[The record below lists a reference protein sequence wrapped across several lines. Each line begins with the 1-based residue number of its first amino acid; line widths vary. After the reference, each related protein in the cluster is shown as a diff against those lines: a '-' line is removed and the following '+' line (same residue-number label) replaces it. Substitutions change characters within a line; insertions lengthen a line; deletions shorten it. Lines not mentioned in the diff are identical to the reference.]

1 MTLEERIQKDLV
13 LAMKNR
19 QENALTALRSIKT
32 AIQNEKTNGT
42 YHELTDADVVGIIQK
57 LVKQRKESMDI
68 YSQAGRD
75 ELADK
80 EQKEMLV
87 LMEYVPKQLT
97 EEEVEEKVKEI
108 ITETG
113 ASSMKDMGKVMG
125 LATQRMKGLAEGK
138 TISQIVKN
146 LLNSNNV

>member
-13 LAMKNR
+13 LSMKNR
-19 QENALTALRSIKT
+19 QGNALAALRSIKT
-32 AIQNEKTNGT
+32 AIQNEKVSGA
-42 YHELTDADVVGIIQK
+42 YHELTDADVVGLIQK
-57 LVKQRKESMDI
+57 LIKQRKESMDI

-75 ELADK
+75 DLADK
-80 EQKEMLV
+80 EQKEMFV

-97 EEEVEEKVKEI
+97 EEEVEVKVKEI
-108 ITETG
+108 IAETG

-146 LLNSNNV
+146 LLSS

>member
-13 LAMKNR
+13 TAMKNH
-19 QENALTALRSIKT
+19 QENALAALRSIKT
-32 AIQNEKTNGT
+32 AIQNEKTNGR

-68 YSQAGRD
+68 YSQAGRS

-108 ITETG
+108 IAETG

-138 TISQIVKN
+138 TISKIVKN
-146 LLNSNNV
+146 LLSS

>member
-13 LAMKNR
+13 SAMKNR
-19 QENALTALRSIKT
+19 QENALAALRSIKT
-32 AIQNEKTNGT
+32 AIQNEKVSGA
-42 YHELTDADVVGIIQK
+42 YHELTDADVVGLIQK

-75 ELADK
+75 DLADK
-80 EQKEMLV
+80 EQKEMFV

-97 EEEVEEKVKEI
+97 EEEVEEKVKSI
-108 ITETG
+108 IAETG

-146 LLNSNNV
+146 LLSS

>member
-13 LAMKNR
+13 TAMKNH
-19 QENALTALRSIKT
+19 QENALAALRSIKT

-68 YSQAGRD
+68 YSQAGRN

-108 ITETG
+108 IAETG

-138 TISQIVKN
+138 TISKIVKN
-146 LLNSNNV
+146 LLSS

>member
-1 MTLEERIQKDLV
+1 
-13 LAMKNR
+13 MKNH
-19 QENALTALRSIKT
+19 QGNALAALRSIK
-32 AIQNEKTNGT
+32 AEIQNEKVSGA
-42 YHELTDADVVGIIQK
+42 YHELTDADVVGLIQK
-57 LVKQRKESMDI
+57 LIKQRKESMDI

-75 ELADK
+75 DLADK
-80 EQKEMLV
+80 EQKEMFV

-97 EEEVEEKVKEI
+97 EEEVEVKVKEI
-108 ITETG
+108 IAETG

-146 LLNSNNV
+146 LLSS

>member
-13 LAMKNR
+13 LSMKNR
-19 QENALTALRSIKT
+19 QENALAALRSIKT

-42 YHELTDADVVGIIQK
+42 YHELTDADVVGLIQK

-75 ELADK
+75 DLADK
-80 EQKEMLV
+80 EQKEMFV

-97 EEEVEEKVKEI
+97 EEEVEEKVKSI

-113 ASSMKDMGKVMG
+113 ASSIRDMGKVMG

-138 TISQIVKN
+138 TISRIVKS
-146 LLNSNNV
+146 LLNS

>member
-19 QENALTALRSIKT
+19 QENALAALRSIKT

-68 YSQAGRD
+68 YSQAGRN

-108 ITETG
+108 IAETG
-113 ASSMKDMGKVMG
+113 AFSMKDMGKVMG

-146 LLNSNNV
+146 LLSS

>member
-1 MTLEERIQKDLV
+1 MTLEERIQKDLAS
-13 LAMKNR
+13 AMKNR
-19 QENALTALRSIKT
+19 QENALAALRSIKT

-42 YHELTDADVVGIIQK
+42 YHELTDADVVGLIQK
-57 LVKQRKESMDI
+57 LIKQRKESMDI

-80 EQKEMLV
+80 EQKEMFV

-97 EEEVEEKVKEI
+97 EEEVEVKVKEI
-108 ITETG
+108 IAETG

-146 LLNSNNV
+146 LLSN

>member
-13 LAMKNR
+13 SAMKNH
-19 QENALTALRSIKT
+19 QENALAALRSIKT
-32 AIQNEKTNGT
+32 AIQNEKTNGA
-42 YHELTDADVVGIIQK
+42 YHELTDADIVGLIQK
-57 LVKQRKESMDI
+57 LIKQRKESMDI

-80 EQKEMLV
+80 EQKEMFV

-97 EEEVEEKVKEI
+97 EEEVEIRVKEI
-108 ITETG
+108 IAETG

-146 LLNSNNV
+146 LLSI

>member
-1 MTLEERIQKDLV
+1 
-13 LAMKNR
+13 MKNH
-19 QENALTALRSIKT
+19 QENALAALRSIKT

-42 YHELTDADVVGIIQK
+42 YHELTDADVVGLIQK
-57 LVKQRKESMDI
+57 LIKQRKESMDI

-80 EQKEMLV
+80 EQKEMFV

-97 EEEVEEKVKEI
+97 EEEVEVRVKEI
-108 ITETG
+108 IAETG

-125 LATQRMKGLAEGK
+125 FITKTYAGQVDAAVVSKMVKGKL
-138 TISQIVKN
+138 S
-146 LLNSNNV
+146 

>member
-1 MTLEERIQKDLV
+1 MTQLEERIQKDLV
-13 LAMKNR
+13 TAMKNR
-19 QENALTALRSIKT
+19 QENALAALRSIKT
-32 AIQNEKTNGT
+32 AIQNEKTNGA
-42 YHELTDADVVGIIQK
+42 YHELTDADIVGLIQK
-57 LVKQRKESMDI
+57 LIKQRKESIDI

-80 EQKEMLV
+80 EQKEMSV

-97 EEEVEEKVKEI
+97 EEEVEVKVKEI
-108 ITETG
+108 IAETG

-146 LLNSNNV
+146 LLTN

>member
-13 LAMKNR
+13 TAMKNH
-19 QENALTALRSIKT
+19 QENALVALRSIKT

-68 YSQAGRD
+68 YSQAGRN

-108 ITETG
+108 IAETG

-146 LLNSNNV
+146 LLSS

>member
-13 LAMKNR
+13 SAMKNR
-19 QENALTALRSIKT
+19 QENALAALRSIKT
-32 AIQNEKTNGT
+32 AIQNEKVSGA
-42 YHELTDADVVGIIQK
+42 YYRELTDADIVGLIQK

-80 EQKEMLV
+80 EQKEMFV
-87 LMEYVPKQLT
+87 LMEYVPRQLT
-97 EEEVEEKVKEI
+97 KEEVEEKVKEI
-108 ITETG
+108 IAETG
-113 ASSMKDMGKVMG
+113 ASSMRDMGKVMG

-146 LLNSNNV
+146 LLSS

>member
-1 MTLEERIQKDLV
+1 
-13 LAMKNR
+13 MKNR
-19 QENALTALRSIKT
+19 QENALAALRSIKT

-42 YHELTDADVVGIIQK
+42 YHELTDADVVGLIQK
-57 LVKQRKESMDI
+57 LIKQRKESMDI

-80 EQKEMLV
+80 EQKEMFV

-97 EEEVEEKVKEI
+97 EEEVEEKVKSI
-108 ITETG
+108 IAETG

-146 LLNSNNV
+146 LLSN

>member
-1 MTLEERIQKDLV
+1 MAQLEERIQKDLV
-13 LAMKNR
+13 SAMKSR
-19 QENALTALRSIKT
+19 QENAVAALRSIKT
-32 AIQNEKTNGT
+32 AIQNEKVSGA
-42 YHELTDADVVGIIQK
+42 YYRELTDADIVGLIQK
-57 LVKQRKESMDI
+57 LIKQRKESMDI

-80 EQKEMLV
+80 EQKEMSV
-87 LMEYVPKQLT
+87 LMNYVPRQLT
-97 EEEVEEKVKEI
+97 EEEVEVKVKEI
-108 ITETG
+108 IAETG

-146 LLNSNNV
+146 LLSS

>member
-13 LAMKNR
+13 TAMKNH
-19 QENALTALRSIKT
+19 QENALAALRSIKT

-108 ITETG
+108 IAETG
-113 ASSMKDMGKVMG
+113 AFSMKDMGKVMG

-146 LLNSNNV
+146 LLSS

>member
-1 MTLEERIQKDLV
+1 MTLEERIQKDLAS
-13 LAMKNR
+13 AMKNH
-19 QENALTALRSIKT
+19 QGNALAALRSIKA

-42 YHELTDADVVGIIQK
+42 YHELTDADVVGLIQK
-57 LVKQRKESMDI
+57 LDKQRKESMDI
-68 YSQAGRD
+68 YSQAGRG

-80 EQKEMLV
+80 EQQEMFV
-87 LMEYVPKQLT
+87 LMNYVPRQLT
-97 EEEVEEKVKEI
+97 EEEVEVKVKSI
-108 ITETG
+108 IAETG

-146 LLNSNNV
+146 LLSN

>member
-1 MTLEERIQKDLV
+1 MAQLEERIQKDLV
-13 LAMKNR
+13 SAMKNR
-19 QENALTALRSIKT
+19 QENALAALRSIKT
-32 AIQNEKTNGT
+32 AIQNEKVSGV
-42 YHELTDADVVGIIQK
+42 YHELTDADIVGLIQK
-57 LVKQRKESMDI
+57 LIKQRKESMDI

-80 EQKEMLV
+80 EQKEMSV
-87 LMEYVPKQLT
+87 IMEYVPKQLT
-97 EEEVEEKVKEI
+97 EEEVEIRVKSI
-108 ITETG
+108 IAETG

-146 LLNSNNV
+146 LLSS

>member
-13 LAMKNR
+13 TAMKNH
-19 QENALTALRSIKT
+19 QENALAALRSIKT

-68 YSQAGRD
+68 YSQAGRN

-108 ITETG
+108 IAETG

-146 LLNSNNV
+146 LLTS

>member
-19 QENALTALRSIKT
+19 QENALAALRSIKT

-68 YSQAGRD
+68 YSQAGRN

-108 ITETG
+108 IAETG

-125 LATQRMKGLAEGK
+125 LATQRLKGLAEGK
-138 TISQIVKN
+138 TISAIVKN
-146 LLNSNNV
+146 LLTN

>member
-1 MTLEERIQKDLV
+1 MTQLEERIQKDLV

-19 QENALTALRSIKT
+19 QENALAALRSIKT

-42 YHELTDADVVGIIQK
+42 YHELTDADIVGLIQK
-57 LVKQRKESMDI
+57 LIKQRKESMDI

-80 EQKEMLV
+80 EQKEMSV

-97 EEEVEEKVKEI
+97 EEEVEVRVKEI
-108 ITETG
+108 IAETG

-146 LLNSNNV
+146 LLSI

>member
-13 LAMKNR
+13 SAMKNR
-19 QENALTALRSIKT
+19 QENALAALRSIKA

-42 YHELTDADVVGIIQK
+42 YHELTDADIVWLIQK
-57 LVKQRKESMDI
+57 LIKQRKESIDI

-75 ELADK
+75 ELAEE
-80 EQKEMLV
+80 EQKEMSV
-87 LMEYVPKQLT
+87 LTEYVPKQLT
-97 EEEVEEKVKEI
+97 EEEIEEKVKSI
-108 ITETG
+108 IAETG

-138 TISQIVKN
+138 TISKIVKN
-146 LLNSNNV
+146 LLSN

>member
-1 MTLEERIQKDLV
+1 MTQLEERIQKDLV
-13 LAMKNR
+13 SAMKNR
-19 QENALTALRSIKT
+19 QENALAALRSIKT

-42 YHELTDADVVGIIQK
+42 YHELTDTDIVGLIQK

-68 YSQAGRD
+68 YLEAGRN
-75 ELADK
+75 ELAEK
-80 EQKEMLV
+80 ERQEMVV

-97 EEEVEEKVKEI
+97 IPEVEEKVKEI

-138 TISQIVKN
+138 TISQIVKR
-146 LLNSNNV
+146 LLS

>member
-13 LAMKNR
+13 TAMKNH
-19 QENALTALRSIKT
+19 QENALAALRSIKT

-68 YSQAGRD
+68 YSQAGRN

-108 ITETG
+108 IAETG

-138 TISQIVKN
+138 TISTIVKN
-146 LLNSNNV
+146 LLSS

>member
-13 LAMKNR
+13 AAMKNH

-42 YHELTDADVVGIIQK
+42 YHELTDTDVVGIIQK

-68 YSQAGRD
+68 YSQAGRN

-108 ITETG
+108 IAETG

-146 LLNSNNV
+146 LLSS

>member
-13 LAMKNR
+13 SAMKNR
-19 QENALTALRSIKT
+19 QENALAALRSIKT
-32 AIQNEKTNGT
+32 AIQNEKVSGA
-42 YHELTDADVVGIIQK
+42 YHELTDADIVGLIQK

-80 EQKEMLV
+80 EQQEMFV

-97 EEEVEEKVKEI
+97 EEEVEVKIKEI

-138 TISQIVKN
+138 TISQIVKR
-146 LLNSNNV
+146 LLS

>member
-1 MTLEERIQKDLV
+1 MTQLEERIQKDLV
-13 LAMKNR
+13 SAMKNR
-19 QENALTALRSIKT
+19 QENALAALRSIKT
-32 AIQNEKTNGT
+32 AIQNEKVSGA
-42 YHELTDADVVGIIQK
+42 YHELTDADIVGLIQK

-80 EQKEMLV
+80 EQKEMFV

-108 ITETG
+108 IAETG

-146 LLNSNNV
+146 LLSI

>member
-1 MTLEERIQKDLV
+1 
-13 LAMKNR
+13 MKNH
-19 QENALTALRSIKT
+19 QENALAALRSIKT

-42 YHELTDADVVGIIQK
+42 YHELTDADVVGLIQK
-57 LVKQRKESMDI
+57 LIKQRKESMDI

-80 EQKEMLV
+80 EQKEMFV

-97 EEEVEEKVKEI
+97 EEEVEEKVKSI
-108 ITETG
+108 IAETG

-146 LLNSNNV
+146 LLSN

>member
-19 QENALTALRSIKT
+19 QENALAALRSIKT

-42 YHELTDADVVGIIQK
+42 YHELTDSDVVGIIQK
-57 LVKQRKESMDI
+57 LIKQRKESMDI
-68 YSQAGRD
+68 YSQAGRN

-108 ITETG
+108 IAETG

-138 TISQIVKN
+138 TISTIVKN
-146 LLNSNNV
+146 LLSS

>member
-13 LAMKNR
+13 SAMKNR
-19 QENALTALRSIKT
+19 QENALAALRSIKT

-42 YHELTDADVVGIIQK
+42 YHELTDADVVGLIQK

-68 YSQAGRD
+68 YSQAGRND
-75 ELADK
+75 LADK
-80 EQKEMLV
+80 EQKEMFV

-97 EEEVEEKVKEI
+97 EEEVEEKVKSI
-108 ITETG
+108 IAETG

-146 LLNSNNV
+146 LLSS

>member
-1 MTLEERIQKDLV
+1 MTLEKRIQNDLV
-13 LAMKNR
+13 SAMKGR
-19 QENALTALRSIKT
+19 QENALVALRSIKT
-32 AIQNEKTNGT
+32 AIQNEKTNGV
-42 YHELTDADVVGIIQK
+42 YHELTDADIVGLIQK

-68 YSQAGRD
+68 YSQAGRN

-80 EQKEMLV
+80 EQKEMFV

-97 EEEVEEKVKEI
+97 DEEAEAKVKEI
-108 ITETG
+108 IAETG

-146 LLNSNNV
+146 LLSS

>member
-1 MTLEERIQKDLV
+1 
-13 LAMKNR
+13 
-19 QENALTALRSIKT
+19 
-32 AIQNEKTNGT
+32 
-42 YHELTDADVVGIIQK
+42 
-57 LVKQRKESMDI
+57 MDI
-68 YSQAGRD
+68 YSQAGRN

-80 EQKEMLV
+80 EQKEMFV

-97 EEEVEEKVKEI
+97 DEEAEAKVKEI
-108 ITETG
+108 IAETG

-146 LLNSNNV
+146 LLSS

>member
-13 LAMKNR
+13 SAMKNR
-19 QENALTALRSIKT
+19 QENALAALRSIKT

-42 YHELTDADVVGIIQK
+42 YHELTDADVVGLIQK

-68 YSQAGRD
+68 YLEAGRN
-75 ELADK
+75 ELAEK
-80 EQKEMLV
+80 ERQEMVV

-97 EEEVEEKVKEI
+97 EEEVEEKVKSI
-108 ITETG
+108 IVETG

-146 LLNSNNV
+146 LLSS

>member
-1 MTLEERIQKDLV
+1 MTQLEERIQKDLV

-19 QENALTALRSIKT
+19 QENALAALRSIKT

-42 YHELTDADVVGIIQK
+42 YHELTDADIVGLIQK
-57 LVKQRKESMDI
+57 LIKQRKESMDI

-80 EQKEMLV
+80 EQKEMSV

-97 EEEVEEKVKEI
+97 EEEVEVRVKEI
-108 ITETG
+108 IAETG

-146 LLNSNNV
+146 LLTN

>member
-1 MTLEERIQKDLV
+1 
-13 LAMKNR
+13 MKNR
-19 QENALTALRSIKT
+19 QENALAALRSIKT

-42 YHELTDADVVGIIQK
+42 YHELTDADVVGLIQK
-57 LVKQRKESMDI
+57 LIKQRKESMDI
-68 YSQAGRD
+68 YSQAGRN

-80 EQKEMLV
+80 EQQEMFV
-87 LMEYVPKQLT
+87 LMNYVPRQLT
-97 EEEVEEKVKEI
+97 EEEVEVKIKEI

-146 LLNSNNV
+146 LLSS

>member
-13 LAMKNR
+13 TAMKNH
-19 QENALTALRSIKT
+19 QENALAALRSIKT

-108 ITETG
+108 IAETG

-138 TISQIVKN
+138 TISKIVKN
-146 LLNSNNV
+146 LLSS